1 MADAKRQAGTNAP
14 VQEKKMK
21 TVSVDGMIGISN
33 KFAVLNRLITR
44 DLNNNTNTP
53 TFSLFSKDDITTYL
67 SNPYTYEK
75 QLRNAVT
82 YIYGASSHFRRL
94 VQYFASLTD
103 LSYVVSPYRIDPKS
117 ANIKSV
123 NRNYRKVLNTLSAMN
138 VKTQFPKI
146 VTVCLREDTFY
157 GTLWVTNDS
166 ITIQQLP
173 SDYCSISTIEGNV
186 PNVTFDFAYF
196 DSHKSLLDYYPAEF
210 RTKYAIYQKQRTNR
224 WIELDSPTSFAIKCN
239 NDILDYAI
247 PPFAGILREIYEIE
261 DLNVKTN
268 RSVYRKQYTITI
280 PLIAGTP
287 LEPYRLQHSVEIY
300 AGVNVRKL

>member
-1 MADAKRQAGTNAP
+1 MANAAHQAGIKSTDDAAKP
-14 VQEKKMK
+14 AK
-21 TVSVDGMIGISN
+21 TVNVDGMIGISS

-44 DLNNNTNTP
+44 DLNNNTTAP

-94 VQYFASLTD
+94 IQYFSGLTD

-117 ANIKSV
+117 ANVKSI

-138 VKTQFPKI
+138 IKTQFPKI

-173 SDYCSISTIEGNV
+173 SEYCSISTVEGNV
-186 PNVTFDFAYF
+186 PNVTFDFSYF
-196 DSHKSLLDYYPAEF
+196 DPRQAMLDYYPAEF
-210 RTKYAIYQKQRTNR
+210 RTKYAVYQKNRTTR

-261 DLNVKTN
+261 DYKQLRISKT
-268 RSVYRKQYTITI
+268 
-280 PLIAGTP
+280 A
-287 LEPYRLQHSVEIY
+287 LENY
-300 AGVNVRKL
+300 AMIVMTLGIDKEGNWQMDLDKA